1 MMETQ
6 LIAKADLVIDQV
18 KSMDGTDQEVIG
30 QQQIH
35 VQNNVM
41 MDISLSVNN
50 EKMET

>member
-1 MMETQ
+1 M
-6 LIAKADLVIDQV
+6 IDQE
-18 KSMDGTDQEVIG
+18 KPMDGTDQEVTG

-50 EKMET
+50 EKMGTQTQEMDVTTE

>member
-1 MMETQ
+1 M
-6 LIAKADLVIDQV
+6 IDQE
-18 KSMDGTDQEVIG
+18 KPMDGTDQEVTG

>member
-1 MMETQ
+1 MGG
-6 LIAKADLVIDQV
+6 I
-18 KSMDGTDQEVIG
+18 DQEVTG

-50 EKMET
+50 EKMGTQTQEMDVTTE